1 MGILSLH
8 NIVVFSQG
16 AVIGLL
22 IMWLIVGGYYLPM
35 IIKVFLKGGSIT
47 VRYNEPDSAYV
58 NDVIF
63 RQPDNYVPIALSKHY
78 IIGCIKEDD
87 KTYTIGVVDQRTDK
101 MVQVIYNAL
110 MDHKAAEYLAKTY
123 SYNHGIKYKKYYNNL
138 EKRQVT

>member
-16 AVIGLL
+16 VVIGLL
-22 IMWLIVGGYYLPM
+22 IMWLAVGGYYLPM
-35 IIKVFLKGGSIT
+35 MLKVFLKGGYIT
-47 VRYNEPDSAYV
+47 VRYNEPESAYV

-63 RQPDNYVPIALSKHY
+63 RQPDNYVPITLSKHY

-87 KTYTIGVVDQRTDK
+87 KTYTIGVVDKRTDK
-101 MVQVIYNAL
+101 MIQEIYKAI
-110 MDHKAAEYLAKTY
+110 MDHKTAEFLAETY
-123 SYNHGIKYKKYYNNL
+123 SYNHGIPYKKYYNNL